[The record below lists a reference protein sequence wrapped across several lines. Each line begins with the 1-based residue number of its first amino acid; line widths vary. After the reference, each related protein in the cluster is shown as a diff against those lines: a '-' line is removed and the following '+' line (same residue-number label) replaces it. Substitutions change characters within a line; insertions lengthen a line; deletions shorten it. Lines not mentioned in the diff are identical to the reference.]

1 MQLTSIAATGLAAI
15 AVTVAITAAQAAPA
29 GGELALLRDDAS
41 QSGVVEKATYGY
53 GWHHRYAW
61 KPYYGWHHHTYKHHY
76 GWNRSYGWTPSYRWT
91 PYYGK
96 YSHRY
101 GDYGWR

>member
-1 MQLTSIAATGLAAI
+1 MQVTSIVATGLAAI
-15 AVTVAITAAQAAPA
+15 AVAVAFSAAQAAPA
-29 GGELALLRDDAS
+29 VGELAVLRADAS
-41 QSGVVEKATYGY
+41 QSVPVEKATYGY

-61 KPYYGWHHHTYKHHY
+61 KRYYGWHHHSYKHHY
-76 GWNRSYGWTPSYRWT
+76 GWTRHYGWT

-96 YSHRY
+96 YNHRY